1 MEKARLPFF
10 LGDPRKRFDLISS
23 YNRRVVGLC
32 DGQFCFSCNP
42 DERGKLVG
50 FDGGPLEVMLQ
61 LQSRTNPFG
70 PPREYYLAHLVFV
83 PEQEKEEIITGAASD
98 EAIEFDASYNAVL
111 YICGGTRV
119 LVDPG
124 SMALT
129 NGSVEGLAKLIEVY
143 RPTVVIITHG
153 HQDHWRNLDLLEKLG
168 IPVYLTPLPNRL
180 ISHTARIEKNY
191 ALQKILR
198 KGRAQLID
206 PGDTIDLGEMKIFTF
221 PVPHTIPEAM
231 GLLLAGERRAVH
243 LGDFRLGE
251 GVEKAEI
258 ITTLRAIAKRK
269 VDFVAVNVVNC
280 HLEGYAEPES
290 MVVNSI
296 TNVMV
301 EAKGR
306 VVVTCF
312 STNVERIGSI
322 AEVAQ
327 AQGRNVY
334 FLGTGMRRAHL
345 ELAREG
351 LEYGGDENDISQPNS
366 LIFVSGCQ
374 AEENSILERTL
385 EERPPYQ
392 PQESDTLVFSSRD
405 VPGNEVPIRA
415 LIQKLT
421 PKVSTVFIYK
431 GERIRIGLEEN
442 QKIKEIDCHATGHG
456 KEKDTELV
464 ILDTLQ
470 PKEVLPIPQ
479 EGEGFEAFKEMAEGV
494 GIKIISERVVEI

>member
-1 MEKARLPFF
+1 MEKVRLPFF
-10 LGDPRKRFDLISS
+10 LGDPRKRFDLVAS

-42 DERGKLVG
+42 DERQKLVG
-50 FDGGPLEVMLQ
+50 FDGGPLEVILQ
-61 LQSRTNPFG
+61 LQTRTSPFG
-70 PPREYYLAHLVFV
+70 PPREYYLAHLVSV
-83 PEQEKEEIITGAASD
+83 PEQEKEEIITGVAPD
-98 EAIEFDASYNAVL
+98 EAIEFDTSYNAIL
-111 YICGGTRV
+111 YICGETRV

-124 SMALT
+124 SMTLA
-129 NGSVEGLAKLIEVY
+129 NGNVEKLARLIEAY
-143 RPTVVIITHG
+143 RPTMVVITHG
-153 HQDHWRNLDLLEKLG
+153 HQDHWRNLDLLEELG
-168 IPVYLTPLPNRL
+168 IPVYLTPLPHRL
-180 ISHTARIEKNY
+180 ISHTARLEENY
-191 ALQKILR
+191 ALQKMLR
-198 KGRAQLID
+198 RGRAQLID

-221 PVPHTIPEAM
+221 PVPHTIPEAV
-231 GLLLAGERRAVH
+231 GLLLVGKRRAVH

-258 ITTLRAIAKRK
+258 ITTLRAITKRK
-269 VDFVAVNVVNC
+269 VDFVAANVINC

-290 MVVNSI
+290 MVVNAL
-296 TNVMV
+296 TDVMV

-334 FLGTGMRRAHL
+334 FLGSGMRRARL

-351 LEYGGDENDISQPNS
+351 FEYGDDEENISDPNS

-374 AEENSILERTL
+374 AEPNSILERVFG
-385 EERPPYQ
+385 ESPSYR
-392 PQESDTLVFSSRD
+392 PQESDTVVFSSRGI
-405 VPGNEVPIRA
+405 PGTKISIRT

-421 PKVSTVFIYK
+421 PKVRVVFVYK
-431 GERIRIGLEEN
+431 EERARIGLEEDLR
-442 QKIKEIDCHATGHG
+442 IKEIDCHATGHG
-456 KEKDTELV
+456 KEKDNRLV

-470 PKEVLPIPQ
+470 PEEVLPIPQ
-479 EGEGFEAFKEMAEGV
+479 EGEGFEAFKKMAKEA